1 MVPISPPLLCSQMPL
16 ATFRHSAAST
26 AAAAGIWDA
35 LQAAEVWGGMSLIDS
50 VSDAVQDEEGRL
62 VSFQFTTTAGG
73 RTWAG
78 TAKTVVAVS
87 GERMYLTLIT
97 KEIRGRIGI
106 ELINEAGQT
115 TVSVRLEVEPA
126 GMLATLF
133 WGVVREAITSGF
145 NRQVEQFAASFDA

>member
-1 MVPISPPLLCSQMPL
+1 MPL
-16 ATFRHSAAST
+16 ATFRHSATSAVG
-26 AAAAGIWDA
+26 AADIWDA
-35 LQAAEVWGGMSLIDS
+35 LQAAEAWGAMSLIDS

-78 TAKTVVAVS
+78 TAKAVAAVP
-87 GERMYLTLIT
+87 GEHMDLTLAT

-106 ELINEAGQT
+106 ELTNESGQT
-115 TVSVRLEVEPA
+115 AVSVRLEVEPA

-133 WGVVREAITSGF
+133 WGVVREAITNGF
-145 NRQVEQFAASFDA
+145 NRQVEEFAASLGA